1 MYFPELNHCL
11 VCTFCTMNVHH
22 RLWFMYEYSDM
33 LNNCAACLIN
43 F

>member
-1 MYFPELNHCL
+1 MYFPELNHL
-11 VCTFCTMNVHH
+11 VCTMNVHQ
-22 RLWFMYEYSDM
+22 RLWFMYEYSDL